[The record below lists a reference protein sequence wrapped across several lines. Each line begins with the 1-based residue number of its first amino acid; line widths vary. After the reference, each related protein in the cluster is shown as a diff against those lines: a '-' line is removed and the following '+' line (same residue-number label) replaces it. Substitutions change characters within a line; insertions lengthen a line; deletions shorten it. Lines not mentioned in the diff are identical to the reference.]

1 MVFYIQSLQ
10 ALSIYWSGITWVG
23 VTRGGVPQEEAT
35 QGVGY
40 PCCYPHNS
48 RRKCPMEEMFA
59 LLTVSEGS
67 ACPGWKPKLSGSVL
81 HEGVGQACILDEL
94 EAEMG
99 ELEDFFQSESLIGPR
114 TFLLETP
121 ASQHS
126 ISIWENC
133 SNRSL

>member
-1 MVFYIQSLQ
+1 MEMSYEGDVCSCSQFQ
-10 ALSIYWSGITWVG
+10 
-23 VTRGGVPQEEAT
+23 RGQPVLP
-35 QGVGY
+35 
-40 PCCYPHNS
+40 
-48 RRKCPMEEMFA
+48 
-59 LLTVSEGS
+59 GS
-67 ACPGWKPKLSGSVL
+67 QSGSVL
-81 HEGVGQACILDEL
+81 HEGVGQACILAEL

-99 ELEDFFQSESLIGPR
+99 ELEDFFQSESLIGAQ

>member
-1 MVFYIQSLQ
+1 MLVIHAVTLTILDGN
-10 ALSIYWSGITWVG
+10 ALW
-23 VTRGGVPQEEAT
+23 
-35 QGVGY
+35 
-40 PCCYPHNS
+40 
-48 RRKCPMEEMFA
+48 RRCLFV
-59 LLTVSEGS
+59 LLKVSEGS
-67 ACPGWKPKLSGSVL
+67 ACPGFKPKLSGSVL

-114 TFLLETP
+114 NFLLETP

-126 ISIWENC
+126 ISIWGNC